1 MRTALRATGAD
12 TLSASMYN
20 FMIGLTLLWGLG
32 LNVVMLDVVPLET
45 LQSIPTWLF
54 LVGYFVMALTGI
66 FLNVSSSNPAVSFLG
81 YNLVVVPLGLLL
93 CLAIPGFE
101 QSAIQMAVIQ
111 TGMAVILMVLGAT
124 LFPKLALSL
133 GPFLFMAL
141 LGLIIAQLV
150 SIFVFDTMPT
160 VLNVIGVGIFC
171 GYLAYDWASAQ
182 SADKTLDNAID
193 AACALYLDIINL
205 FMHLLKLSSS
215 D

>member
-12 TLSASMYN
+12 TLSASVYN

-54 LVGYFVMALTGI
+54 LVGYFVVALTGI

-81 YNLVVVPLGLLL
+81 YNLVVVPLGLVL
-93 CLAIPGFE
+93 CLALPGE
-101 QSAIQMAVIQ
+101 DQSAIQMAVIQ

-124 LFPKLALSL
+124 LFPKMALSL

-150 SIFVFDTMPT
+150 SVFVFDTAPT

-205 FMHLLKLSSS
+205 FLHLLRLNSS